1 MSAASPR
8 IDLLGFAAGR
18 RGLFALL
25 YLSEGAPIGL
35 VWWAMPTLLR
45 RQGVEL
51 DAITTLTTLATL
63 PWVLKFL
70 VAPLLDA
77 GIARGLS
84 LRLWIVLCQLG
95 MALALLPLALLDWSA
110 QFALA
115 VAAVGTHAVF
125 AAVQDVGID
134 TLAVHTVPREELGR
148 VNGWMQAGM
157 LAGRAGVAAGTTAVA
172 AALGAAELAVLFLAV
187 LIALPAI
194 VLIFAVREPAIPH
207 TPVELRAVLRLVA
220 SRVGLA
226 GLLIALLG
234 GAGFEFFGVTAGP
247 RLVDLGW
254 AESNLAL
261 FYGLLAPAGLAI
273 GAIIGGAITDRTDP
287 VRATAGSLT
296 LLSAIL
302 VWIGLGDLG
311 VGANSSN
318 LGWFAAVYFAIGTLT
333 ASSYAL
339 FMSLSRGD
347 FAATRFSL
355 FMAMT
360 NACEAWSGFAGG
372 SFADSSYGLSLL
384 SLTAIGG
391 LAGFPLYW
399 LWRRRPS

>member
-1 MSAASPR
+1 
-8 IDLLGFAAGR
+8 
-18 RGLFALL
+18 
-25 YLSEGAPIGL
+25 
-35 VWWAMPTLLR
+35 
-45 RQGVEL
+45 
-51 DAITTLTTLATL
+51 
-63 PWVLKFL
+63 
-70 VAPLLDA
+70 
-77 GIARGLS
+77 
-84 LRLWIVLCQLG
+84 
-95 MALALLPLALLDWSA
+95 
-110 QFALA
+110 
-115 VAAVGTHAVF
+115 
-125 AAVQDVGID
+125 
-134 TLAVHTVPREELGR
+134 
-148 VNGWMQAGM
+148 
-157 LAGRAGVAAGTTAVA
+157 VA

-194 VLIFAVREPAIPH
+194 LLIFAVREPAIPH
-207 TPVELRAVLRLVA
+207 TPVRLRAVLRLVA
-220 SRVGLA
+220 SRAGLA

-254 AESNLAL
+254 VESNLAL
-261 FYGLLAPAGLAI
+261 FFGLLAPAGLAI
-273 GAIIGGAITDRTDP
+273 GAIIGGAITDRTGP
-287 VRATAGSLT
+287 VRATAGSLA

-302 VWIGLGDLG
+302 LWIGLGDLG
-311 VGANSSN
+311 GGANSSN

-372 SFADSSYGLSLL
+372 AFADSSYGLSLL

-399 LWRRRPS
+399 LWRRQPSRGSQ